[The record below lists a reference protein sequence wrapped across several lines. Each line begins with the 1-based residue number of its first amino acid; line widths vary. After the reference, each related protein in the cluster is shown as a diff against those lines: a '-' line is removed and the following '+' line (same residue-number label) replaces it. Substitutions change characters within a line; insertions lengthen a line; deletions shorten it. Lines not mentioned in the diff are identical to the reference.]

1 MLIKPLLSKAVQSLG
16 IGDDRFTRG
25 CIVDDE
31 PPIIALVL
39 NSFNHWAQ
47 ILMDITVFAS
57 AIRPISFYYLKS
69 FYDFLFSVQYEI
81 LNK

>member
-16 IGDDRFTRG
+16 IGAYRFTRG

-31 PPIIALVL
+31 PPIIAPITTNYNLVL

-47 ILMDITVFAS
+47 ILMNSPVFAS
-57 AIRPISFYYLKS
+57 AIKLISFYLLKFVIS
-69 FYDFLFSVQYEI
+69 
-81 LNK
+81 